1 MARPPSSSARDAT
14 RTGIIL
20 AHGFPRGPG
29 AGTRAAQT
37 FPELAERVAADTGW
51 AAMAV
56 SFRGAGGSPGA
67 FSPGGWLED
76 LCAAV
81 AFLRSEVSTVWLAGF
96 GFGGVLVLRAAA
108 TDPEIG
114 GVAVLATP
122 TDLGEW
128 VDDPSLL
135 ADAAYEAGILPG
147 GSPVADVSSWAADL
161 RELDPLGSARAIP
174 PRPLL
179 IVHGSADDEVP
190 LMDARALHDAVE
202 GEGDLRV
209 IARAG
214 HGRLPDPRA
223 SALLLG
229 WLERREAAR

>member
-1 MARPPSSSARDAT
+1 M
-14 RTGIIL
+14 
-20 AHGFPRGPG
+20 
-29 AGTRAAQT
+29 
-37 FPELAERVAADTGW
+37 
-51 AAMAV
+51 
-56 SFRGAGGSPGA
+56 
-67 FSPGGWLED
+67 
-76 LCAAV
+76 
-81 AFLRSEVSTVWLAGF
+81 WLAGF
-96 GFGGVLVLRAAA
+96 GFGGVLVLRMAAI
-108 TDPEIG
+108 DPEIG

-147 GSPVADVSSWAADL
+147 GGPATDVESWAADL
-161 RELDPLGSARAIP
+161 RALDPLGSARTIP

-190 LMDARALHDAVE
+190 LVDARALHDAAE

-209 IARAG
+209 IPMAG
-214 HGRLPDPRA
+214 HSLRHDPRA
-223 SALLLG
+223 IALLLG